1 VPTRRRP
8 ALPYRRRHAGL
19 LLSER
24 GAAAVEFALVAP
36 LVIFLLL
43 GIVEYSKAFQVQ
55 ATLADAA
62 REGAR
67 VMALANDAGSA
78 RTAVRSAATT
88 VPITD
93 AQITVTPASCA
104 GAPLTAN
111 VTVTVQ
117 YHQPFLSGF
126 LGGTGVDLTGTA
138 VMRCGG

>member
-1 VPTRRRP
+1 MRTQCRP
-8 ALPYRRRHAGL
+8 APPRSRLAGRL
-19 LLSER
+19 LGER
-24 GAAAVEFALVAP
+24 GAAAVEFALVVP
-36 LVIFLLL
+36 VLVFLLL
-43 GIVEYSKAFQVQ
+43 GIIEYSKAFQVQ

-67 VMALANDAGSA
+67 VMALANDSGSA
-78 RTAVRSAATT
+78 RTAVKTAATT
-88 VPITD
+88 VSLAD

-104 GAPLTAN
+104 GAALTAN
-111 VTVTVQ
+111 VTVTVT

>member
-1 VPTRRRP
+1 MCTQCRPAPPRRR
-8 ALPYRRRHAGL
+8 LSGQL
-19 LLSER
+19 LGER
-24 GAAAVEFALVAP
+24 GAAAVEFALVVP
-36 LVIFLLL
+36 LVVFLLL

-62 REGAR
+62 REGVR

-78 RTAVRSAATT
+78 RTAVKSAATT
-88 VPITD
+88 VSLTD

-104 GAPLTAN
+104 GAALTAN
-111 VTVTVQ
+111 VTVTVK
-117 YHQPFLSGF
+117 YHQSFLSGF